1 MKLSIITTFYNS
13 EDHIYDCIKSAQQIT
28 PDYHFEHIL
37 VNDGSSDTSLEIIQ
51 NAKLKN
57 IKIVGNQHIGRG
69 AALNLGLANASGDY
83 ICILDSD
90 DLINAAWIQFFLMNH
105 EVFKPG
111 TVFFGKVSS
120 DFDTFKSYSS
130 PDLISHKILNPIKL
144 LFHNPICHS
153 GSIFSKDS
161 VMEINGYSKSLNSQF
176 DWDLWLRLSFAD
188 VEFIYFNYLTAY
200 KRIHIKQSFES
211 SKHFTYTMRGVN
223 LQLKAAMRY
232 KSIYIIPV
240 LIFSF
245 CRVIWSLVP
254 RKIRTLDI
262 FHMLR

>member
-13 EDHIYDCIKSAQQIT
+13 EEHIHDCIKSAQQIRS
-28 PDYHFEHIL
+28 DYYFEHIL
-37 VNDGSSDTSLEIIQ
+37 VNDGSSDKSLEIIQ
-51 NAKLKN
+51 DAKLKN
-57 IKIVGNQHIGRG
+57 IKIIGDQHIGRG
-69 AALNLGLANASGDY
+69 AALNLGLATARGDY

-90 DLINAAWIQFFLMNH
+90 DLINAAWINFFLENH
-105 EVFKPG
+105 ESLNPRA
-111 TVFFGKVSS
+111 VFFGKVCT
-120 DFDTFKSYSS
+120 DLDTFKSYKS
-130 PDLISHKILNPIKL
+130 PDFISHKILNPVKL

-153 GSIFSKDS
+153 GSIFSKGS

-188 VEFIYFNYLTAY
+188 VEFIFFNYLAAY
-200 KRIHIKQSFES
+200 KRIHMNQAFES
-211 SKHFTYTMRGVN
+211 SQHFTYTMRGVN
-223 LQLKAAMRY
+223 LQLKAVMRH
-232 KSIYIIPV
+232 KFIYVIPV

-254 RKIRTLDI
+254 RKIRTSDI